1 MASHRT
7 LGLAALFCMALALS
21 ACSGHSAG
29 SSSQATP
36 TPTPNPATAGLIERH
51 AQFQQVD
58 YPFWIFLPS
67 SYSPTRV
74 FPAILLIHGAGG
86 NGPDFLNI
94 WRGFAD
100 ANGII
105 LVAPTVPDGVNFE
118 INVVPHLY
126 PMIMDAA
133 RLEWTIDPKR
143 IYLFG
148 FSAGGYTVYDAGL
161 PDSQYFAAGGVF
173 AAVITPDFDF
183 LVQEATRKIPIAL
196 YIGDHDEFFSLAQ
209 AQATVDLLH
218 SNGFPV
224 RYTVFPNLDH
234 NYGAVSAQ
242 VNGDVWNFF
251 SQAMLP

>member
-1 MASHRT
+1 MSCWKAT
-7 LGLAALFCMALALS
+7 ALAVLLCVIFLL
-21 ACSGHSAG
+21 ATCGGHSPV
-29 SSSQATP
+29 SPVQTTP
-36 TPTPNPATAGLIERH
+36 SPTPNPAAAGLIERH
-51 AQFQQVD
+51 AQFQGVD
-58 YPFWIFLPS
+58 YPFWVFLPS
-67 SYSPTRV
+67 TYSSSQV
-74 FPAILLIHGAGG
+74 FPAILLIHGGGG
-86 NGPDFLNI
+86 NGPDFVNV
-94 WRGFAD
+94 WRDFAD

-118 INVVPHLY
+118 INVVPGLY
-126 PMIMDAA
+126 PMIMNAA
-133 RLEWTIDPKR
+133 RNEWTIDPRR

-148 FSAGGYTVYDAGL
+148 VSAGGYTVYDAGL

-183 LVQEATRKIPIAL
+183 LVQEAKRKIPIAL

-209 AQATVDLLH
+209 AQATVDLLQ

-242 VNGDVWNFF
+242 VNSDVWNFF
-251 SQAMLP
+251 GQASLP